1 MSHLKQTN
9 KQQTWTKA
17 ATRQHLG
24 VCVLARAARSCA
36 GETRSFLG
44 MLRGLLL
51 TLVSTFYSPL
61 VYSLFSCV
69 WFFFRKHIIT
79 ASKSTYLGKMVI
91 SVVWF
96 SWFLCWKLL
105 WCAVKPWVGTRHL
118 GVLVWYL
125 ANCCWSEVCLLL
137 QLCENTSSHSGTV
150 SL

>member
-69 WFFFRKHIIT
+69 WFFFQE
-79 ASKSTYLGKMVI
+79 TYYYRIKIYLPRENGDLRCMILMI
-91 SVVWF
+91 SVLKTALVC
-96 SWFLCWKLL
+96 SE
-105 WCAVKPWVGTRHL
+105 TL
-118 GVLVWYL
+118 GWDEAPGSPGLVP
-125 ANCCWSEVCLLL
+125 
-137 QLCENTSSHSGTV
+137 G
-150 SL
+150 